1 MNIEKIAKAI
11 ETDAGESLPDLRQA
25 LQEAKDMR
33 TGKAIGRVTTS
44 EQLLVRAA
52 RTKLGL
58 SQTEFAARIGTPV
71 ATLRDW
77 EQGRFA
83 PPGAAICLL
92 RLLVAHPKLSGELVA
107 A

>member
-11 ETDAGESLPDLRQA
+11 ETDAGHALPELRQA
-25 LQEAKDMR
+25 LREASGRKGR
-33 TGKAIGRVTTS
+33 TSTP
-44 EQLLVRAA
+44 EQLLVRAT
-52 RTKLGL
+52 RLQLGL
-58 SQTEFAARIGTPV
+58 TQPEFAQRIGTPL

-83 PPGAAICLL
+83 PPGAALCLL
-92 RLLVAHPKLSGELVA
+92 RLLAAHPGLTRELA